1 MKLSPAIID
10 ELENGLQAGTTDR
23 RMEVLQR
30 ITDLFVHNARNFTE
44 EQIALFDDVMG
55 RLVREIEN
63 LALVELSRRLAP
75 IPNAPGGIIRRLA
88 WDDAVEVAGPVL
100 AKSDRL
106 TDGELIELA
115 KTKSQMHLARIASR
129 PALVEAVTDV
139 LVEHGESE
147 VAHMLAGN
155 PGARFSETGLWQLVI
170 RAKGDDRL
178 SETVAGRCDIPP
190 YLFRKILT
198 QATGKVRQKL
208 LASARPDRR
217 RVIEQVLADIS
228 VKLKKAAI
236 SRDYAEARR
245 NVRSLGQDTERIKTE
260 LVVFAEQKKLA
271 ELIAALSLLVAA
283 PIEAVEQL
291 MHDDDVFGLL
301 VLCKSA
307 ALDWAIMHAIILSRP
322 GADEARLSELDS
334 ASATY
339 LKLSASSAQRV
350 FRFWL
355 AHRKID

>member
-1 MKLSPAIID
+1 MKLSPAIVD
-10 ELENGLQAGTTDR
+10 ELESALRAGTLDR
-23 RMEVLQR
+23 RMEVLRR

-44 EQIALFDDVMG
+44 EQVAVFDDVMG

-88 WDDAVEVAGPVL
+88 WDDAVEIAGPVL

-106 TDGELIELA
+106 TDGELVELA

-129 PALVEAVTDV
+129 TTLAEAVTDV

-178 SETVAGRCDIPP
+178 SETVAGRCDIPR

-208 LASARPDRR
+208 LASAQPDSRR
-217 RVIEQVLADIS
+217 AIEQVLADIS
-228 VKLKKAAI
+228 VRLKKATI

-260 LVVFAEQKKLA
+260 LPIFAEQKKLA

-283 PIEAVEQL
+283 PIEAVEEL
-291 MHDDDVFGLL
+291 MHGDVFGLL
-301 VLCKSA
+301 VLCKAA
-307 ALDWAIMHAIILSRP
+307 ALDWAITHAIILSRP